1 MISYNEVM
9 LFIKSAFIILSYMIS
24 LLFLRNFVTYQSNLF
39 KSYKTLKCLER
50 DTINILVLPLYKRI
64 VYSLFNVA
72 MYTVLSIPFYTV
84 EMDRTYKFIFLLSLL
99 GITYIGDSFIFKY
112 FYIFVF
118 ISNPISKILNR
129 YFFRLTI
136 YEDKDIDGTPQF
148 NLNKDLYRGDSL
160 NIILK
165 NYSKIGNIS
174 YLCDSSM
181 MLINCGDYSI
191 VVMVTSNLYILLDNM
206 TLNCILYNSGKYS
219 FSNILNLLLSWKV
232 EEHEQNYVIK
242 DTISIKRS
250 LLEKYINSI
259 DVNRKYIK
267 YMHTKDTIEKS
278 IKDLVIDSDMIVVN
292 KKLIRLIVKSYEIKN
307 E

>member
-1 MISYNEVM
+1 M
-9 LFIKSAFIILSYMIS
+9 LFMKSAFIILSYMIS

-39 KSYKTLKCLER
+39 KSYRTLKCLER
-50 DTINILVLPLYKRI
+50 NTVNILILPLYKRI
-64 VYSLFNVA
+64 LYSLFNVA
-72 MYTVLSIPFYTV
+72 MYTVFSIPFYTV
-84 EMDRTYKFIFLLSLL
+84 EMDRTYKFIFLLTLL

-118 ISNPISKILNR
+118 ITNPLSKILNR

-136 YEDKDIDGTPQF
+136 YEDKDIDGIPQF

-160 NIILK
+160 NVILK
-165 NYSKIGNIS
+165 NYNKIGNVS

-181 MLINCGDYSI
+181 MLIKCGDYSI
-191 VVMVTSNLYILLDNM
+191 IVMVTSNLYILLDNM
-206 TLNCILYNSGKYS
+206 TLNCILYNSRKYS

-267 YMHTKDTIEKS
+267 YMHTKDTIKNS
-278 IKDLVIDSDMIVVN
+278 IKDLVIDSDIIVVN
-292 KKLIRLIVKSYEIKN
+292 KKLIRLIVRSYEIKN